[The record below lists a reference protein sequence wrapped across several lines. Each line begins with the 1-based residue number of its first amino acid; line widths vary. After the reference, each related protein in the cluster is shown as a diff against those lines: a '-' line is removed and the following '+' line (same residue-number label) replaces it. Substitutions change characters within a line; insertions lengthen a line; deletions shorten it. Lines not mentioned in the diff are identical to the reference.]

1 MASESL
7 DYRNPFLSA
16 TIVTPDGD
24 RFPLWL
30 KTPASKQAAARL
42 GGTAS
47 LAFVT
52 ELSVELQLAYLP
64 IIKLTLTPPYRNAID
79 FLNSR
84 LIEWGQS
91 ILEVQFGYA
100 IRQSA
105 GAARTI
111 LSPVHS
117 GIILKP
123 EVQQGSDTVITL
135 SAQGVGGFAAVRL
148 EGNLTI
154 RATRKEIV
162 KQLIQRFGMEIDDSE
177 VTKLSTTQASVVA
190 EWNQNP
196 IDFAQGGDSYWT
208 AMVKVIR
215 AGGFFTY
222 LLDNKL
228 KVLPATFVFSSAPSK
243 LFRMYDF
250 SGGRI
255 GPVDSSKT
263 GVNRV
268 LPIIS
273 FSTPTA
279 AIYLPGSARGFFS
292 QDVNSFDRKEIKK
305 FLGDQQVA
313 APRTSKGA
321 ADIQNPKTFPAA
333 DKLTGEGAEQF
344 PGDPSNAQFIQQVR
358 SEYSAQSTLMGVQ
371 INLETIGDPTVLP
384 GMVGAVRGL
393 GQRLSGNYSILKVTS
408 KIGSGGYTMDI
419 EAVSNVA
426 QALKNAVSSKG
437 PTAPEPAIDESIDA
451 ISGGLTI
458 DQQRI

>member
-1 MASESL
+1 MASESI

-16 TIVTPDGD
+16 TIVTTDGD

-30 KTPASKQAAARL
+30 KTPASKQASARL
-42 GGTAS
+42 GSTSS

-52 ELSVELQLAYLP
+52 ELTVEMQLAYLP
-64 IIKLTLTPPYRNAID
+64 VIKLTLTPPYRNAID

-91 ILEVQFGYA
+91 ILEVQFGYVV
-100 IRQSA
+100 RRSGGSGQ
-105 GAARTI
+105 TI
-111 LSPVHS
+111 LSPVYS
-117 GIILKP
+117 GILLKP

-154 RATRKEIV
+154 RATRKEII
-162 KQLIQRFGMEIDDSE
+162 KQLIQRFGLEIDDAE
-177 VTKLSTTQASVVA
+177 VTKLSSTQASVVA
-190 EWNQNP
+190 EWNQVP

-208 AMVKVIR
+208 AMIKVIR

-222 LLDNKL
+222 LLGNQL

-243 LFRMYDF
+243 LFRLYDF
-250 SGGRI
+250 AGGRI
-255 GPVDSSKT
+255 GPVDSSNT

-268 LPIIS
+268 LPILS
-273 FSTPTA
+273 FSTPTS

-305 FLGDQQVA
+305 FLGDQQIA
-313 APRTSKGA
+313 TPRTSQGA
-321 ADIQNPKTFPAA
+321 TDIQNSKTFPAA
-333 DKLTGEGAEQF
+333 DKATGEGAEQF
-344 PGDPSNAQFIQQVR
+344 PGDPSNAQFVQQAQA
-358 SEYSAQSTLMGVQ
+358 EYTAQSTLMGVQ
-371 INLETIGDPTVLP
+371 INMETIGDPAVLP
-384 GMVGAVRGL
+384 GMVVAVRGL
-393 GQRLSGNYSILKVTS
+393 GQRLSGNYSLLKVVS
-408 KIGSGGYTMDI
+408 KIGVGGYTMDI

-426 QALKNAVSSKG
+426 QALKNAVAPKG
-437 PTAPEPAIDESIDA
+437 PVAPEPVIDESIDA